1 MIQVEVNSELRPLI
15 PGFLGR
21 IRADI
26 VRCRIAV
33 TAGHQGALK
42 ALCHKNRGC
51 CAMYGFNK
59 LAALFSALEHVSLA
73 DMRRGQTPA
82 LVQLERYAAQLA
94 VTYR

>member
-1 MIQVEVNSELRPLI
+1 MIQVEVTSELRPLI
-15 PGFLGR
+15 PGFLAS

-26 VRCRIAV
+26 VRCRIAAS
-33 TAGHQGALK
+33 AGQLSAVK

-51 CAMYGFNK
+51 CAMYGFNQ
-59 LAALFSALEHVSLA
+59 LAALFLALEHVSLA
-73 DMRRGQTPA
+73 DIRRGHMPA